1 MAIDFPNSP
10 ASQQNFSSGGK
21 TWVYNGDAWTLVGVS
36 TGLPVVSSNVDGGV
50 ASSNYGGVIVL
61 DGGSA

>member
-1 MAIDFPNSP
+1 MAIYFPNSP

-21 TWVYNGDAWTLVGVS
+21 TWVYNGDAWTLIGVTTIPLGNSFNLDGGTASTNFGGVS
-36 TGLPVVSSNVDGGV
+36 
-50 ASSNYGGVIVL
+50 AI

>member
-21 TWVYNGDAWTLVGVS
+21 TWVYNGDAWTLIGVTTIPLGNS
-36 TGLPVVSSNVDGGV
+36 FNLDGGV
-50 ASSNYGGVIVL
+50 ASTNFGGVSAI

>member
-21 TWVYNGDAWTLVGVS
+21 TWVYNGDAWTLIGVTTIPLGNS
-36 TGLPVVSSNVDGGV
+36 FNLDGGT
-50 ASSNYGGVIVL
+50 ASSNYGGGSAIN
-61 DGGSA
+61 GGSA